1 MSKNSL
7 KRGSKSG
14 KTRMSAAFEHWSR
27 PRLQDSRTSFAG
39 MSNTIIKASKKTIF
53 KQLKMA
59 FVVRGLGWKTGE
71 GGLFFDQFRVVFT
84 GIQFNDL
91 AGLRINDPFSNVD
104 DMVADA
110 FQLTTD
116 DQVDVRGF

>member
-1 MSKNSL
+1 MSK
-7 KRGSKSG
+7 
-14 KTRMSAAFEHWSR
+14 M
-27 PRLQDSRTSFAG
+27 G
-39 MSNTIIKASKKTIF
+39 MSDTLENWFGSCLQANKTGISGAIKSWLAKKTIF

-110 FQLTTD
+110 FQLTTN
-116 DQVDVRGF
+116 DQVDVRGL